1 MTQCRAVPRPNI
13 GSQLFWLMQEAGL
26 PPPEC
31 RLAFF
36 GRIVG
41 VAKSQLPDCSLSDRS
56 LPRRLTR
63 PSPGH
68 RPSTSR
74 DPGVWKSFK
83 KSADSKPMVP
93 MAMLCW
99 MSVLDNQGGCRSL
112 RDSNVLLNGSCAGSY
127 GPDNVSTE
135 HDGNAPTEDYNFPGI
150 TFLNAEECLARLRE
164 PR

>member
-1 MTQCRAVPRPNI
+1 MTWKIVAFKSESAAASSDRLIFFNPYSNKLEEVPGGAPHGHGFTINEVFHR
-13 GSQLFWLMQEAGL
+13 
-26 PPPEC
+26 
-31 RLAFF
+31 
-36 GRIVG
+36 
-41 VAKSQLPDCSLSDRS
+41 RS

-83 KSADSKPMVP
+83 KSADSKPMVS

-99 MSVLDNQGGCRSL
+99 MIVLANQGGCRSL

-127 GPDNVSTE
+127 SPDNVSTK
-135 HDGNAPTEDYNFPGI
+135 HDGNAPTEDYNFSEI
-150 TFLNAEECLARLRE
+150 TFLNAEEWLARLRE